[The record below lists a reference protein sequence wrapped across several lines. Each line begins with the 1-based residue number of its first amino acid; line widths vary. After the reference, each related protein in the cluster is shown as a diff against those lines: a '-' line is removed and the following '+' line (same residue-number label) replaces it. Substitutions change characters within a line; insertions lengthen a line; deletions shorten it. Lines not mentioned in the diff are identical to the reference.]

1 MPNPYISKITINQHI
16 HALSVSVPHKR
27 AKSDFLSLDSV
38 FAFQSPRAEQSL
50 SIVIESAVVLT
61 LQTLS
66 ALSPLPTCRFHQ
78 AAMSSGSHRP
88 GCSSVLL
95 HLTSVPHAYTHFI
108 PSTRLTPFGGGVSVR
123 FRWWLWDHRM
133 GRKTD
138 GAGMQRMSASKTGLC
153 RSSLSMGEDR
163 IKIGFLVWAPPSL

>member
-95 HLTSVPHAYTHFI
+95 HLTSVHTLHPQHTFN
-108 PSTRLTPFGGGVSVR
+108 PLWGGCECALS
-123 FRWWLWDHRM
+123 LMIM
-133 GRKTD
+133 GSQD
-138 GAGMQRMSASKTGLC
+138 G
-153 RSSLSMGEDR
+153 
-163 IKIGFLVWAPPSL
+163 